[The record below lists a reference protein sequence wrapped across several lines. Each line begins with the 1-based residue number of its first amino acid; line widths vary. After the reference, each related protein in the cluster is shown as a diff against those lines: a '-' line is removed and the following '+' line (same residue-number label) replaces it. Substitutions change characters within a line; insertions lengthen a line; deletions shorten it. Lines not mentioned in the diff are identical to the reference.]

1 MRRNGPGFL
10 PYYTLRCP
18 TLGDAERCHAIET
31 AAYEGDEAATLEKIS
46 RRIESYPEG
55 FMVLETADGVIG
67 FINSASTDTVRMAD
81 EAFKDLL
88 GHDSAGRH
96 NVVLSVVVHPEFQ
109 GLGIAAIL
117 MHNHI
122 LRMCRLGKASIQLM
136 CRERHVGLYGKFGFV
151 YLRESASTH
160 GGLTW
165 HEMALELSKE

>member
-1 MRRNGPGFL
+1 MKRNGL
-10 PYYTLRCP
+10 RLLSHYTLRCP
-18 TLGDAERCHAIET
+18 VPSDAERCHAIET
-31 AAYEGDEAATLEKIS
+31 TAYEGDEAATLEKIA

-81 EAFKDLL
+81 EGFKDLL
-88 GHDSAGRH
+88 GHDPAGRH
-96 NVVLSVVVHPEFQ
+96 NVVLSVVVHPDFQ

-122 LRMCRLGKASIQLM
+122 LRMRRLGKASIQLM
-136 CRERHVGLYGKFGFV
+136 CRERHVGLYEKFGFV